1 MRIGTRGP
9 SLYSASAER
18 PITAEQTALPAVER
32 CAVHHWNRRIEWNG
46 IIAVPLFDG
55 VETRYDG

>member
-1 MRIGTRGP
+1 MGTGAP

-18 PITAEQTALPAVER
+18 PITGEQTALPRSSVAPFITEMG
-32 CAVHHWNRRIEWNG
+32 RIEWNG